1 MSKLFVDK
9 TIEINA
15 PATKVWEALTKPE
28 FTDIWA
34 KEFSSGGPKFFY
46 IESTWGMGDRVEWKA
61 EDGTVIV
68 EGNVTKLELLKL
80 LRYTVADTRSE
91 KMKFSEDDGIT
102 YELHENLGVTSL
114 HILHGDFSVLPEG
127 EKYCR
132 MSAETWERVL
142 PKIKELAERST
153 K

>member
-1 MSKLFVDK
+1 MPKLFVDK

-15 PATKVWEALTKPE
+15 PATRVWDALTKPE
-28 FTDIWA
+28 YTNEWA
-34 KEFSSGGPKFFY
+34 KEFSSGGPMFHIK
-46 IESTWGMGDRVEWKA
+46 SKWGMGDRVEWKA

-68 EGNVTKLELLKL
+68 EGTVTKLEPLKL

-91 KMKFSEDDGIT
+91 KMKFSDEDGIT

-114 HILHGDFSVLPEG
+114 HILHGDFSVMPEG

-142 PKIKELAERST
+142 PKVKEFAERST

>member
-1 MSKLFVDK
+1 MPKLFVDK

-15 PATKVWEALTKPE
+15 PATKVWDALTNPAC
-28 FTDIWA
+28 TAVWA
-34 KEFSSGGPKFFY
+34 QEFSSGGPTFH
-46 IESTWGMGDRVEWKA
+46 IESAWGMGDRVEWKA

-68 EGNVTKLELLKL
+68 EGNVTKLEPLKL

-102 YELHENLGVTSL
+102 YELHENLGVTML

-132 MSAETWERVL
+132 MSAEIWERVL
-142 PKIKELAERST
+142 PKIKELAEHST